1 MGIVGAGRHRRY
13 HTAVVA
19 PFLPDAEK
27 LAAVREG
34 LPAVGA
40 GIYLDTPMAGPLPA
54 ETARAMQDIESWE
67 LGTGRAGRD
76 RRAEAVG
83 RIDEARAAAA
93 TLLAADLDEILLAHG
108 LDDAVARAIRT
119 IEWQPGDRAVVVA
132 EPGGLGLAAAL
143 PAGVEVAELPVPVG
157 SEAIGAA
164 VERALRPAAR
174 LVACPLVSAATGAR
188 LPVEEIAA
196 MARDRGATVLVD
208 VTQVAGTAAVDRRAL
223 GADLVVARSEAWMLG
238 PEGLAVMAAPAD
250 RIERAAPPGDPVR
263 GVGSGHVNASGKP
276 DGPIGFHLPSV
287 VGFGRSCG
295 WLSMYVG
302 LSWIEARAR
311 QLARDAASRLAAIP
325 GVEVLTPTESAGCI
339 VVFRVAGWP
348 SESVLDELGARIF
361 LLASSV
367 ADLDAVRIGT
377 GFFNTETEIDRLVE
391 GVGLIAAHRPGT
403 LPPRRSLA
411 ILGEAP

>member
-1 MGIVGAGRHRRY
+1 MGIVGAAMHRRY

-34 LPAVGA
+34 LPAVAA

-54 ETARAMQDIESWE
+54 EAARAMGDIESWE

-76 RRAEAVG
+76 RRAEAAG

-93 TLLAADLDEILLAHG
+93 TLLTADLDEILLAHG
-108 LDDAVARAIRT
+108 LDDAVAKAIRAIDWR
-119 IEWQPGDRAVVVA
+119 PGDRAVVVA
-132 EPGGLGLAAAL
+132 DPGGLRLAGAVPAGVDVTELPL
-143 PAGVEVAELPVPVG
+143 PAGP
-157 SEAIGAA
+157 EAMLRA
-164 VERALRPAAR
+164 VDSALRPGVR
-174 LVACPLVSAATGAR
+174 VLACPLVSAATGAR

-196 MARDRGATVLVD
+196 IAHDRGASVLLD
-208 VTQVAGTAAVDRRAL
+208 VTQVAGTGSLDRRAL
-223 GADLVVARSEAWMLG
+223 GADFLVARSEAWMLG
-238 PEGLAVMAAPAD
+238 PEGLAVLAASAD
-250 RIERAAPPGDPVR
+250 RIERAAPPTVPG
-263 GVGSGHVNASGKP
+263 NP

-302 LSWIEARAR
+302 LAWIEARAR
-311 QLARDAASRLAAIP
+311 QLAGHAASRLAAIP
-325 GVEVLTPTESAGCI
+325 GVEVLTPPQSTGCI

-348 SESVLDELGARIF
+348 SDGVLDELGARIF

-377 GFFNTETEIDRLVE
+377 GFFNTEAEIDRLVE
-391 GVGLIAAHRPGT
+391 GVALLAAHSPGT
-403 LPPRRSLA
+403 LPPRRTLA